1 MRKRVVIA
9 GATAVALAGA
19 GTATVVL
26 AGDDDGGQRRSRR
39 ATGSARVERR
49 DLVEREQVSGT
60 LTYAGDRKAVNGLA
74 GTLTGLPHVGAR
86 IGRGEAL
93 YRVDD
98 RPVPLFYGNVPAWRR
113 LRAGAE
119 GIDVREL
126 EQNLA
131 ALGYAP
137 GIVDGVYSSATT
149 AAVKRWQADIGRHED
164 GVVELG
170 EAIFLPGERRVQKL
184 DAGVG
189 EQLHPGAPV
198 LETTS
203 TRRRVEVDL
212 EADRQDLVRV
222 GDAVEVTMPD
232 GNPARGR
239 ITSIGSVAE
248 PSPEE
253 GGDPTLPLTISLRG
267 RAARVGGL
275 DEAPVDVGIVKESA
289 HDVLSV
295 PVTALVGSEGGGY
308 AVEVRDAGAA
318 THMVRVDTG
327 LFADG
332 LVEVSGRGLRPGQ
345 RVAVPR

>member
-1 MRKRVVIA
+1 MRRRLVLAGTAVVAVA
-9 GATAVALAGA
+9 GAV
-19 GTATVVL
+19 TATVVV
-26 AGDDDGGQRRSRR
+26 AGDDDGSQRRSRR

-60 LTYAGDRKAVNGLA
+60 LTYAGSRRAVNGLA
-74 GTLTGLPHVGAR
+74 GTLTGVPRVGAR
-86 IGRGEAL
+86 ISRGQAL

-113 LRAGAE
+113 MREGAE
-119 GIDVREL
+119 GVDVREL
-126 EQNLA
+126 EQNLT

-137 GIVDGVYSSATT
+137 GSVDGVYSSATT
-149 AAVKRWQADIGRHED
+149 AAVKRLQADLGRRQD

-170 EAIFLPGERRVQKL
+170 EAIFLPGERRVEKV

-189 EQLHPGAPV
+189 EQLRPGSPV

-222 GDAVEVTMPD
+222 GDSVEVDMPN
-232 GNPARGR
+232 GRTARGR

-248 PSPEE
+248 APPEE
-253 GGDPTLPLTISLRG
+253 GGDATLPLTIALRG

-289 HDVLSV
+289 RHVLSV

-308 AVEVRDAGAA
+308 AVEVRDADGS
-318 THMVRVDTG
+318 THMVHVETG